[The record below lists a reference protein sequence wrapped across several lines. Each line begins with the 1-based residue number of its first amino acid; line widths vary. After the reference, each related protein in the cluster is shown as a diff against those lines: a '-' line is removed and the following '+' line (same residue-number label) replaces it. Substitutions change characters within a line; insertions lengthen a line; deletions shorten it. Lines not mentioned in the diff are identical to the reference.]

1 MKIDINELRKVSVK
15 FEPEPPPPP
24 PPPGTPPSPPPPKI
38 EDFPVPPSPD
48 KPWDDEDGGD
58 AGGAGNQAGEKPR
71 VIDVDPENI
80 DELKEKWRRE
90 VEKARRSGGLPPEL
104 QKSLDKF
111 NAGKVDWKGDLK
123 RFVTGL
129 SAKREYFLPN
139 KRFLSRGQVLWGT
152 KRVKEG
158 FDVLTLIVDTSGSI
172 SQKELEVF
180 INEAYAIVEEFNPRK
195 TYVLFFDTKV
205 YEPVTEVERGENI
218 KVNKAYGGGGTSFL
232 EPFQWIEK
240 NLLGQVNMGP
250 VVFFTDGYPT
260 SGGWPSSNDYGIST
274 YDKKV
279 MWIIIHQ
286 DYPNNDP
293 NVVVPFGNRTDLV
306 Y

>member
-1 MKIDINELRKVSVK
+1 MKIDINDLRKVAVK
-15 FEPEPPPPP
+15 FEPQPPPPP
-24 PPPGTPPSPPPPKI
+24 PPPGTPPPPPGI
-38 EDFPVPPSPD
+38 DDFPVD
-48 KPWDDEDGGD
+48 LGDPWDDEDGAGESEAGD
-58 AGGAGNQAGEKPR
+58 KPGEKPR
-71 VIDVDPENI
+71 VIDVEPENI

-104 QKSLDKF
+104 QKTFDKF

-123 RFVTGL
+123 RFITGH

-139 KRFLSRGQVLWGT
+139 KRFLSRGTVLWGT

-158 FDVLTLIVDTSGSI
+158 FQVLTLIVDTSGSI
-172 SQKELEVF
+172 SEKELEVF
-180 INEAYAIVEEFNPRK
+180 INEAYAIIEEFNPAK

-205 YEPVTEVERGENI
+205 YEPVTEVERGDNI
-218 KVNKAYGGGGTSFL
+218 KVNKAYGGGGTRFL
-232 EPFQWIEK
+232 EPFEWIEK
-240 NLLGQVNMGP
+240 NLLGKVNMGP
-250 VVFFTDGYPT
+250 VIFFTDGYPT
-260 SGGWPSSNDYGIST
+260 SGGWPSTNQYGIST

-293 NVVVPFGNRTDLV
+293 NVAIPFGSRTDLV

>member
-15 FEPEPPPPP
+15 FEPKPPPGTPPPPP
-24 PPPGTPPSPPPPKI
+24 PPPVIIS
-38 EDFPVPPSPD
+38 DFPVD
-48 KPWDDEDGGD
+48 LGDPWNDEGKEEGG
-58 AGGAGNQAGEKPR
+58 GRGAGDTPGEKPR
-71 VIDVDPENI
+71 VIDVEPENI
-80 DELKEKWRRE
+80 EELKEKWRRD

-104 QKSLDKF
+104 QKAMNKY
-111 NAGKVDWKGDLK
+111 NAKKVDWKGDLT
-123 RFVTGL
+123 RFLKGQ

-139 KRFLSRGQVLWGT
+139 KRFLSSGTVLWGT

-180 INEAYAIVEEFNPRK
+180 INEAYAIIEEFSPRK

-205 YEPVTEVERGENI
+205 YEPITVVEKGENI

-240 NLLGQVNMGP
+240 NLLGKVNIGP
-250 VVFFTDGYPT
+250 VIFFTDGYPT
-260 SGGWPSSNDYGIST
+260 SGGWPRRNDYGISS
-274 YDKKV
+274 YDTKV
-279 MWIIIHQ
+279 MWIIINQ

-293 NVVVPFGNRTDLV
+293 SVAIPFGTRTDLV